1 MTRRISVVVAV
12 VVASGCE
19 LNITAPTP
27 GGASSTNTITITPPP
42 TPPTPPT
49 PPSPT
54 NPIPPTPGTPIQPI
68 GSIPSYGAS
77 VLASTAA
84 SYGAALAA
92 SCQATHGAAA
102 WAFMDTLIY
111 RLRQAAGDPRWG
123 YVCRGGNCN
132 DPSGDVIAY
141 LASGAAPGAGARGTF
156 GIDVIGNHCGA
167 APVATW
173 QEMPYDP
180 NGVWSG
186 TRF

>member
-1 MTRRISVVVAV
+1 MTRAAPVVVAV
-12 VVASGCE
+12 AVVVSGCE
-19 LNITAPTP
+19 LNLTSPSP
-27 GGASSTNTITITPPP
+27 GSVTSTNTINIDLPP

-49 PPSPT
+49 PT
-54 NPIPPTPGTPIQPI
+54 NPIPPAPGTPVPTPI
-68 GSIPSYGAS
+68 GAIPSYGAS
-77 VLASTAA
+77 VLAATAA

-92 SCQATHGAAA
+92 SCQTTHGAAA
-102 WAFMDTLIY
+102 WTFLDTLLI

-123 YVCRGGNCN
+123 YVCRGGNCS

-141 LASGAAPGAGARGTF
+141 LASGAAPAAGARGTF

-180 NGVWSG
+180 SGVWSG